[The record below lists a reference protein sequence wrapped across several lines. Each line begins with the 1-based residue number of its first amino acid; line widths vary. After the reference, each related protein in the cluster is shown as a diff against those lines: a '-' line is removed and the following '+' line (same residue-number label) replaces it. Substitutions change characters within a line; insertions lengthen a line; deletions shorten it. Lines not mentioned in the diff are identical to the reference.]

1 MPAPVWARVVSP
13 HGRLLF
19 QSYYTGAVVPAFVL
33 HSPGSGPASAHRVWC
48 GFRTRH
54 RVPHGGGMERRRR
67 RLPSL
72 QRRFSLTV
80 LLTLMAAL
88 LLASSAAP
96 ATVAAPAT
104 MAAPPTM
111 AAPGPR
117 AKAGWGW
124 PLEPRPAVVRVF
136 APGAQPWLSGH
147 RGVDLAARAG
157 DPVHSP
163 AAGTVSF
170 VGWVVDRNVLTILH
184 PDGVRSSFE
193 PLDSPMTVGAAV
205 TAGQVIGT
213 VAAGPHCAPVECLH
227 WGVRVGED
235 YVNPLQFVL
244 DLRPSVLLPLD
255 GTMPATARSPGRNH
269 AADRLPLS
277 LYIQP
282 VIAGDQTMAEIPV
295 MARPV
300 TRVLISY
307 VPS

>member
-1 MPAPVWARVVSP
+1 
-13 HGRLLF
+13 
-19 QSYYTGAVVPAFVL
+19 
-33 HSPGSGPASAHRVWC
+33 
-48 GFRTRH
+48 
-54 RVPHGGGMERRRR
+54 MERRR

-72 QRRFSLTV
+72 QRRFSLTLV
-80 LLTLMAAL
+80 LTLMAAL
-88 LLASSAAP
+88 LASSAAQ
-96 ATVAAPAT
+96 ATVAAPASV
-104 MAAPPTM
+104 AAPS
-111 AAPGPR
+111 PR

-147 RGVDLAARAG
+147 RGVDLAARTG
-157 DPVHSP
+157 DPVRSP

-170 VGWVVDRNVLTILH
+170 LGWVVDRNVLTILH

-193 PLDSPMTVGAAV
+193 PVDSAMTVGAAV

-213 VAAGPHCAPVECLH
+213 VAAGPHCTPVECLH
-227 WGVRVGED
+227 WGVRVGDD

-255 GTMPATARSPGRNH
+255 GTKPEAARSLGRNH
-269 AADRLPLS
+269 AAGRLPLS
-277 LYIQP
+277 LYIQPVICIQP
-282 VIAGDQTMAEIPV
+282 VIAGDQTMAEMPV

-300 TRVLISY
+300 TKVLISY

>member
-1 MPAPVWARVVSP
+1 
-13 HGRLLF
+13 
-19 QSYYTGAVVPAFVL
+19 
-33 HSPGSGPASAHRVWC
+33 
-48 GFRTRH
+48 
-54 RVPHGGGMERRRR
+54 MERRRR

-88 LLASSAAP
+88 LLASSAAQ
-96 ATVAAPAT
+96 ATVAAPT
-104 MAAPPTM
+104 SV

-147 RGVDLAARAG
+147 RGVDLAARTG
-157 DPVHSP
+157 DQVHSA

-170 VGWVVDRNVLTILH
+170 VGRVVDRNVLTILH

-193 PLDSPMTVGAAV
+193 PVDSAMTVGAAV

-213 VAAGPHCAPVECLH
+213 VAAGPHCTPVECLH
-227 WGVRVGED
+227 WGVRVGDD

-269 AADRLPLS
+269 AAGRLRLS
-277 LYIQP
+277 LIYP
-282 VIAGDQTMAEIPV
+282 
-295 MARPV
+295 ARY
-300 TRVLISY
+300 RR
-307 VPS
+307 